1 MFVFPVVVVVVI
13 VVVDAAAFVVVVVFQ
28 PVVFPEEDKDM
39 APAASDHARQY
50 WIPHR
55 ERRGSI
61 HRRVWAICD
70 SCH

>member
-1 MFVFPVVVVVVI
+1 MFVFPVVVVVI
-13 VVVDAAAFVVVVVFQ
+13 VVVVIVVVVVVFQ
-28 PVVFPEEDKDM
+28 PVVFPEDKDM

-61 HRRVWAICD
+61 HRRVWASCD